1 MVPEIGAVTTLSEP
15 YNRLY
20 KVDLPTLGWP
30 TIEILIFF
38 KLTAFL
44 ILVVVFFFYFLI

>member
-20 KVDLPTLGWP
+20 KVDLPTFGGP
-30 TIEILIFF
+30 TIEIVIFV
-38 KLTAFL
+38 KWTAFL
-44 ILVVVFFFYFLI
+44 IVGAFLM